1 LSVLGA
7 PAALAL
13 LERWGR
19 LSAWSQRA
27 LAFFAL
33 FPVIFWAGH
42 GFVRGFI
49 AECPLQDPR
58 AREIAGWVQQNTDQ
72 ADRVFVWGH
81 YSPVYYLSDRLPGT
95 RYYTTSVH
103 VGDFDPEHLPDGF
116 DVRPYV
122 SARDVRQT
130 IDDLERSGTRWVV
143 DTAPSMLH
151 RWDRIPIS
159 VIPAL
164 DDYIRGHYE
173 MVATPAGAHVYRRK

>member
-1 LSVLGA
+1 MAS
-7 PAALAL
+7 
-13 LERWGR
+13 
-19 LSAWSQRA
+19 
-27 LAFFAL
+27 
-33 FPVIFWAGH
+33 GH
-42 GFVRGFI
+42 
-49 AECPLQDPR
+49 
-58 AREIAGWVQQNTDQ
+58 
-72 ADRVFVWGH
+72 
-81 YSPVYYLSDRLPGT
+81 
-95 RYYTTSVH
+95 
-103 VGDFDPEHLPDGF
+103 GF

-164 DDYIRGHYE
+164 DDYIREHYE